1 MLSLPENRSPF
12 KKRSQFLL
20 LISSED
26 RVSGNK
32 TSDYVTKKKE
42 KKKTLGTVYYYST
55 RFQATMVGGL
65 HSNSLH
71 SRNCTLRIRSK

>member
-42 KKKTLGTVYYYST
+42 KKK
-55 RFQATMVGGL
+55 
-65 HSNSLH
+65 N
-71 SRNCTLRIRSK
+71 LRHCVLL